1 MDWWTDLWLNE
12 GFATYVSAVATQHI
26 RPEWHSVSR
35 QVMHSMS
42 SSSDTDI
49 KITLLVLSSRLAT
62 TGISFLHY
70 FTVPGAGNRLLTVLS
85 TDFEL
90 APKISVAPFNSN
102 ELI

>member
-12 GFATYVSAVATQHI
+12 GFASYVSAVATQHI

-42 SSSDTDI
+42 SSSGTDI

-70 FTVPGAGNRLLTVLS
+70 FTVLS

-90 APKISVAPFNSN
+90 APKISIAPLKSN
-102 ELI
+102 KLI